1 MIKKHTTLF
10 NKIVVFG
17 IVLVLLSC
25 TLSAISFART
35 GEALAEGESL
45 PIITIQ
51 SRTGADS
58 VHRGQPF
65 TIDIVL
71 SNNTKGLTGLFLTL
85 LPYDT
90 TAFKLVN
97 VVQGPAL
104 NLKFDTTN
112 TDTEEGYSIIDP
124 VTGGFNL
131 MWEGDNDKSEG
142 VIATLTFN
150 SLITAE
156 LGDYPINFKYDKNNT
171 TIDYQV
177 HTDLKI
183 NNSIVTLITSEFE
196 AVYKNYDGTILYS
209 KDCLPDDIP
218 VYPYENPTR
227 EPDAE
232 YTYEFSEWE
241 SVLSDDPKILIYRA
255 KYKSTAQEY
264 NIFYYVDGEYYTATK
279 CKFNELVDTSIRPSK
294 KDCTFFGWYIDEG
307 CTASLTSPYMP
318 ACDLKLY
325 GYFKYNIREDDIP
338 TITFYHRETID
349 NVAYVDVY
357 VLKNSGVNG
366 MVLTPSYDRNALTLI
381 GYEKGEDCILGDM
394 QFSHSKVEKTED
406 YAIEDF
412 NFFWESSTNNYE
424 IGKFLTLKF
433 RVAEGAADGN
443 YFVTFIYEEGK
454 DATYIEANKDIWYT
468 ELEII
473 SGNVPIGLRYH
484 WNECVNQEDDV
495 DIDVLTEVGKSYNV
509 ELVVK
514 DITKES
520 KKELNEDYVAS
531 VIGTNRK
538 MLFVYST
545 DLYLNGNKVD
555 SCQNTVVRIKLT
567 QDQKD
572 YPKLYLYSLD
582 NDGKL
587 NYHESIVE
595 NGYLTFTTDALSNW
609 TIVCDKGVVDGKI
622 GPDTFTLILLPSL
635 LAVTTMAVFL
645 IYLGKRRKS
654 ASQE

>member
-10 NKIVVFG
+10 NKIVIFG
-17 IVLVLLSC
+17 IVFVLLTC
-25 TLSAISFART
+25 TLRVFAFART
-35 GEALAEGESL
+35 VEASAEEEDL
-45 PIITIQ
+45 PVITIQ
-51 SRTGADS
+51 SRTGEDS

-65 TIDIVL
+65 TIDIIL
-71 SNNTKGLTGLFLTL
+71 SNNKKGITGLFLTL

-97 VVQGPAL
+97 VVQGSAL

-142 VIATLTFN
+142 VIVTLTFN

-177 HTDLKI
+177 HTDLTI
-183 NNSIVTLITSEFE
+183 NNSLVTLITSEFE
-196 AVYKNYDGTILYS
+196 AVYKDYDDTILYI

-232 YTYEFSEWE
+232 YIYEFSEWE
-241 SVLSDDPKILIYRA
+241 SVLSDDPKVLIYRA

-294 KDCTFFGWYIDEG
+294 KDYTFLGWYIDEG

-318 ACDLKLY
+318 SHDLRLY

-338 TITFYHRETID
+338 TITFYHRETIN

-357 VLKNSGVNG
+357 MLKNSGVNG
-366 MVLTPSYDRNALTLI
+366 MVLTPSYDKNALTLI
-381 GYEKGEDCILGDM
+381 GYERDDNCVLKDM
-394 QFSHSKVEKTED
+394 QFSHTKVETVED
-406 YAIEDF
+406 YQLDDF

-424 IGKFLTLKF
+424 VGKFLTLKF
-433 RVAEGAADGN
+433 QVADGLEDGN
-443 YFVTFIYEEGK
+443 YAVTFIYDEGT
-454 DATYIEANKDIWYT
+454 DATYIATNKDIWYT
-468 ELEII
+468 KLEIV
-473 SGNVPIGLRYH
+473 SGNVPVGLRYH
-484 WNECVNQEDDV
+484 WNEFVNVEDEI
-495 DIDVLTEVGKSYNV
+495 DIDVLTEIGKSFNV

-514 DITKES
+514 DITKDT
-520 KKELNEDYVAS
+520 KKELNGSYVTS
-531 VIGTNRK
+531 VIGTNK
-538 MLFVYST
+538 KILSIYST
-545 DLYLNGNKVD
+545 ELYLNEDKVE
-555 SCQNTVVRIKLT
+555 SKRNTQVRIKLT
-567 QDQKD
+567 QDQKE
-572 YPKLYLYSLD
+572 YSKLYLYSLN

-595 NGYLTFTTDALSNW
+595 NGYLIFTTDDLFNW
-609 TIVCDKGVVDGKI
+609 TIVCDKGVVEGNI
-622 GPDTFTLILLPSL
+622 GPDTFTLILFPSL
-635 LAVTTMAVFL
+635 LSVTTMTVFL
-645 IYLGKRRKS
+645 IYLGKKRK
-654 ASQE
+654 AKDN

>member
-1 MIKKHTTLF
+1 MIKKLTTLF

-17 IVLVLLSC
+17 IVFVLLTC
-25 TLSAISFART
+25 TLSVFAFTRT
-35 GEALAEGESL
+35 IYASAEKEDL

-51 SRTGADS
+51 SRTGEDS

-97 VVQGPAL
+97 IVQGSAL

-232 YTYEFSEWE
+232 YIYEFSEWE
-241 SVLSDDPKILIYRA
+241 SVLSDDPKVLIYRA
-255 KYKSTAQEY
+255 KYKSTA
-264 NIFYYVDGEYYTATK
+264 
-279 CKFNELVDTSIRPSK
+279 
-294 KDCTFFGWYIDEG
+294 
-307 CTASLTSPYMP
+307 
-318 ACDLKLY
+318 
-325 GYFKYNIREDDIP
+325 
-338 TITFYHRETID
+338 
-349 NVAYVDVY
+349 
-357 VLKNSGVNG
+357 
-366 MVLTPSYDRNALTLI
+366 
-381 GYEKGEDCILGDM
+381 
-394 QFSHSKVEKTED
+394 
-406 YAIEDF
+406 
-412 NFFWESSTNNYE
+412 
-424 IGKFLTLKF
+424 
-433 RVAEGAADGN
+433 
-443 YFVTFIYEEGK
+443 
-454 DATYIEANKDIWYT
+454 
-468 ELEII
+468 
-473 SGNVPIGLRYH
+473 
-484 WNECVNQEDDV
+484 
-495 DIDVLTEVGKSYNV
+495 
-509 ELVVK
+509 
-514 DITKES
+514 
-520 KKELNEDYVAS
+520 
-531 VIGTNRK
+531 
-538 MLFVYST
+538 
-545 DLYLNGNKVD
+545 
-555 SCQNTVVRIKLT
+555 
-567 QDQKD
+567 
-572 YPKLYLYSLD
+572 
-582 NDGKL
+582 
-587 NYHESIVE
+587 
-595 NGYLTFTTDALSNW
+595 
-609 TIVCDKGVVDGKI
+609 
-622 GPDTFTLILLPSL
+622 
-635 LAVTTMAVFL
+635 
-645 IYLGKRRKS
+645 
-654 ASQE
+654 